1 MSRDERNM
9 MMSEVP
15 SHSGFLDRDVLEA
28 KGSSSNT
35 PHKIQNL
42 LLIYIERYHHL
53 QITLT

>member
-1 MSRDERNM
+1 MNVM
-9 MMSEVP
+9 MLSEVP

-28 KGSSSNT
+28 KDSSSNT